1 MTERKAT
8 DVLLELE
15 AKVNQILL
23 AQKTADLNM
32 KILSNKLTTAIELLS
47 RNSVAVPSAQP
58 TALPFATAGDDP
70 APFPKMNIQQELP
83 AESASL
89 APLPLEDTPL
99 GFRRTSRPETF
110 ASEAE
115 RTKTVATPPKMPT
128 PAPKNPPVV
137 AQPQPIVIPPPPP
150 SQDVIPNNI
159 NRVSVTQRV
168 VDKNNKAV
176 FLAQV
181 EAINLDT
188 GEKVETVR
196 TNGVGKW
203 ANKFGVGKYRV
214 TVSKRQS
221 VSKEKLE
228 VSQDIY
234 VDGRQPVIEL
244 PPLVVS

>member
-1 MTERKAT
+1 MTERKAS

-15 AKVNQILL
+15 AKVNQILFS
-23 AQKTADLNM
+23 QKSLDLNI
-32 KILSNKLTTAIELLS
+32 KILSNKLSTALELLNRS
-47 RNSVAVPSAQP
+47 GAPSVAIDL
-58 TALPFATAGDDP
+58 TPFASAEEDSLL
-70 APFPKMNIQQELP
+70 PKMYARPEIPQEFT
-83 AESASL
+83 SL
-89 APLPLEDTPL
+89 EPLPIEDTPL

-115 RTKTVATPPKMPT
+115 RNKTVATPPKITT
-128 PAPKNPPVV
+128 PSPKNPPIQKVV
-137 AQPQPIVIPPPPP
+137 PQSKEDIL
-150 SQDVIPNNI
+150 PNNI
-159 NRVSVTQRV
+159 NKVSVTQRV
-168 VDKNNKAV
+168 TDKNGKAV

-181 EAINLDT
+181 ESINLET
-188 GEKVETVR
+188 GEKIEMVR

-203 ANKFGVGKYRV
+203 ANKFGPGKYRV
-214 TVSKRQS
+214 TISKRQS

>member
-15 AKVNQILL
+15 AKVNQMLL
-23 AQKTADLNM
+23 AQKSAELNL
-32 KILSNKLTTAIELLS
+32 KILSNKLTTALELLS
-47 RNSVAVPSAQP
+47 RSGITTNSVASPPPQ
-58 TALPFATAGDDP
+58 PFATAGDDDSLL
-70 APFPKMNIQQELP
+70 PKMHIQQEIP
-83 AESASL
+83 MEFASL
-89 APLPLEDTPL
+89 DPLPIEDTPL

-115 RTKTVATPPKMPT
+115 RNRMAPTPPKMPT
-128 PAPKNPPVV
+128 PAPKNPPVQKPV
-137 AQPQPIVIPPPPP
+137 ASPAPPV
-150 SQDVIPNNI
+150 QDVVVPNNI
-159 NRVSVTQRV
+159 HRVSVTQRV
-168 VDKNNKAV
+168 TDKNGKAI

-181 EAINLDT
+181 EAVNLET
-188 GEKVETVR
+188 GEKVDTVR

-214 TVSKRQS
+214 TISKRQS